1 MKSPTT
7 LIIAAYA
14 ALAAVIATTASGLQE
29 GPAVPSSADA
39 APGPSV
45 MAAASEATLEP
56 FPDTVVTP
64 FGLTVGEI
72 VDQLKGLGVPDD
84 EIRVILDQVYE
95 SLAESDQCWKHENGR
110 GTWQWTCG

>member
-1 MKSPTT
+1 MKSLTI

-14 ALAAVIATTASGLQE
+14 VVAAVVTTTALGLQE
-29 GPAVPSSADA
+29 DAGVRSNADA
-39 APGPSV
+39 APLV
-45 MAAASEATLEP
+45 MAAAREDPLAP
-56 FPDTVVTP
+56 FPDAVVTP

-72 VDQLKGLGVPDD
+72 VAQLKGLGVPDD

-95 SLAESDQCWKHENGR
+95 SFAEAGQCWKYANGH